1 MHQGKKHK
9 KTKKNAWDGAEE
21 IIPTPPVIKKPT
33 AAEIAAY
40 NLRIKNKKDKN
51 SDKKIL
57 KKKKLKNKNTQNK
70 KHTIIL

>member
-40 NLRIKNKKDKN
+40 NLRIKNKKDK
-51 SDKKIL
+51 KKNI
-57 KKKKLKNKNTQNK
+57 KKKTNTKMKVKKNG
-70 KHTIIL
+70 